1 MSDGSPRPAESLV
14 IESVREHRRG
24 HAERAH
30 ELVSRAL
37 ALDPACFEA
46 LLQRGVLLS
55 ESRRSAEALASY
67 DAALALQP
75 ESPHALYNRG
85 TVLQSLGRHAEAVAS
100 YERLL
105 SRHPG
110 DSEAL
115 NNLGVCLLE
124 TGRPAE
130 ALSAFARALAARPA
144 YAEALNNRGNA
155 LQQLDR
161 HSEALASYGKSL
173 ALRPDH
179 PETLNNRGNAL
190 RALGRYEEA
199 LASFDRALSLR
210 PAYPEVLG
218 NRAGTLLA
226 LGRHAEALESCDR
239 ALALRPD
246 SREALYDRGTVLAA
260 MRRNAEAL
268 QCFDRAL
275 LAAPPGDARL
285 LHARGRVLDAMGRHD
300 EALEGYNAALA
311 AGPDDAETRWH
322 RDVAARRLELP
333 ASLQRALEAWAS
345 GNAEEAARLCRNFLE
360 EEPDHLDGLLVLAAV
375 RHDQEAV
382 GEALELVTRALASY
396 PQCHEAL
403 VHQASLL
410 LALRRPE
417 EALGAAQRALEVR
430 PQAGSALH
438 LRGKALHAMERYPEA
453 LVSFDLAL
461 ALRPHF
467 AEALNS
473 RGDTL
478 RALDRD
484 REALESYR
492 QALAL
497 RPADAEALHKRAAA
511 SDAMLRDAG
520 SAARP
525 ASAEALCIRAH
536 ALDALDRPEEAL
548 ATYQRVIELRPDH
561 GEALNNLGN
570 VLCQLGRIDEAIA
583 IFERVQSLRP
593 ADADAHFNSSF
604 AYLAA
609 GDYERGWKEYEW
621 RWEALRAKLPSQ
633 PPGTPL
639 WLGEQDIAGKSVVV
653 YAEQGFGD
661 AIQMAR
667 YVPLLAARGAEAAIA
682 CAPAL
687 ADLLRSAP
695 GVRTVFSS
703 KEPPIAFDYH
713 VPIMSLPRAFNTTL
727 ASIPSQVP
735 YLHAPGPAVDAWDE
749 RLSALGAQRRIGLAW
764 AGNPRHRRDRARSV
778 PIELLAPLLGARG
791 CSFVS
796 LQKGDAAASL
806 RTLDPLGE
814 RVLDYTAEL
823 ESFADTAALISRL
836 DLVISVDTA
845 VAHLAGALGKPV
857 WIMLPSVPDWRWMRG
872 RCDSPWYPSARLFRQ
887 PERGDWKPV
896 IQAIA
901 TELDSMG

>member
-1 MSDGSPRPAESLV
+1 MSNGSPPPAQSLV
-14 IESVREHRRG
+14 LESVREHRLG

-46 LLQRGVLLS
+46 LLHRGVLLA
-55 ESRRSAEALASY
+55 ELRRPAEALASY
-67 DAALALQP
+67 DAALALRP
-75 ESPHALYNRG
+75 DSAHALYNRG
-85 TVLQSLGRHAEAVAS
+85 TVLQSLGRHAEAMAS

-105 SRHPG
+105 SAQPG
-110 DSEAL
+110 DAEAL

-130 ALSAFARALAARPA
+130 ALPAFERALAARPT

-161 HSEALASYGKSL
+161 STEALASYGKSL

-190 RALGRYEEA
+190 RALGRYDEA
-199 LASFDRALSLR
+199 VASFDRALALR
-210 PAYPEVLG
+210 PAYPEALG
-218 NRAGTLLA
+218 NRSGALLA
-226 LGRHAEALESCDR
+226 LGRHAEALADCDR

-246 SREALYDRGTVLAA
+246 SGEALYDRGAVLAA
-260 MRRNAEAL
+260 MGRNAEAL
-268 QCFDRAL
+268 QCHDRAL
-275 LAAPPGDARL
+275 ALRPGDARL

-300 EALEGYNAALA
+300 EALEGYNAALE
-311 AGPDDAETRWH
+311 AGPDDAEARWH
-322 RDVAARRLELP
+322 RDVAARRLALP
-333 ASLQRALEAWAS
+333 EGLQLALEAWGR
-345 GNAEEAARLCRNFLE
+345 GNADEAARLSRKFLE
-360 EEPDHLDGLLVLAAV
+360 DKPGHLDGLLVLAAI
-375 RHDQEAV
+375 RDEQGAI
-382 GEALELVTRALASY
+382 GEALELVTRALAGH
-396 PQCHEAL
+396 PQCHEAW

-417 EALGAAQRALEVR
+417 EALAAAERALQVR

-438 LRGKALHAMERYPEA
+438 LRGKALYVMERYPEA
-453 LVSFDLAL
+453 LASFERAL

-497 RPADAEALHKRAAA
+497 RPDDAAALHKRADA
-511 SDAMLRDAG
+511 SEAMLRDAG
-520 SAARP
+520 PQARP

-548 ATYQRVIELRPDH
+548 ATYQRALALRPEH
-561 GEALNNLGN
+561 AEALSNLGN
-570 VLCQLGRIDEAIA
+570 VLCRLGRIDEAIA
-583 IFERVQSLRP
+583 AFERVQSLRP
-593 ADADAHFNSSF
+593 ADAEAHFNSSF

-621 RWEALRAKLPSQ
+621 RWEALRTRLPSEAT
-633 PPGTPL
+633 GKPL
-639 WLGEQDIAGKSVVV
+639 WLGQDDIAGRTVIV
-653 YAEQGFGD
+653 YSEQGFGD

-667 YVPLLAARGAEAAIA
+667 YVPLLAARGAEVAIG
-682 CAPAL
+682 CAPVL
-687 ADLLRSAP
+687 EQLLRSVA
-695 GVRTVFSS
+695 GVRAVFSS
-703 KEPPIAFDYH
+703 KEPPLAFDYH
-713 VPIMSLPRAFNTTL
+713 IPIMSLPRAFNTTL

-735 YLHAPGPAVDAWDE
+735 YLHAAQPAVEAWRT
-749 RLSALGAQRRIGLAW
+749 RLPSAGGQRRIGLVW
-764 AGNPRHRRDRARSV
+764 AGNPKHRRDRARSL
-778 PIELLAPLLGARG
+778 PIELLLPLLAEPG

-796 LQKGDAAASL
+796 LQKGDAAAWL
-806 RTLDPLGE
+806 AKLDPRGE
-814 RVLDYTAEL
+814 RVFDYAPEL
-823 ESFADTAALISRL
+823 ESFADTAALISAL

-857 WIMLPSVPDWRWMRG
+857 WILLPFAPDSRWMRD
-872 RCDSPWYPSARLFRQ
+872 RSDSPWYPSARLFRQ
-887 PERGDWKPV
+887 PAPGDWESV
-896 IQAIA
+896 VARVA
-901 TELDSMG
+901 RELTRAAE